1 MREMCRNFACNQHC
15 RQNNTETASATLTPA
30 TMIGNCNAC
39 VLEQIGGAGYGALPA
54 PMKHR
59 WRLSKAL
66 SAARSLPIWLSPIA
80 PAGIFIVSEGG
91 RGMNQ
96 EELLKSLMELDFI
109 AVDLGLFSEYAP
121 R

>member
-39 VLEQIGGAGYGALPA
+39 VLEQIGPA
-54 PMKHR
+54 QAMKHR

-91 RGMNQ
+91 QRYESGGII
-96 EELLKSLMELDFI
+96 EILDG
-109 AVDLGLFSEYAP
+109 A
-121 R
+121 

>member
-39 VLEQIGGAGYGALPA
+39 VLSKLGRRRLWCPSS

-66 SAARSLPIWLSPIA
+66 SAALSLPIWLSPIA
-80 PAGIFIVSEGG
+80 PAGIFIVSERGQRYESGG
-91 RGMNQ
+91 II
-96 EELLKSLMELDFI
+96 EILDG
-109 AVDLGLFSEYAP
+109 A
-121 R
+121 

>member
-54 PMKHR
+54 
-59 WRLSKAL
+59 L
-66 SAARSLPIWLSPIA
+66 
-80 PAGIFIVSEGG
+80 
-91 RGMNQ
+91 
-96 EELLKSLMELDFI
+96 
-109 AVDLGLFSEYAP
+109 
-121 R
+121 